1 VWKIK
6 CQAHTSACAPL
17 SSTVRPHLSVV
28 RTSSLTL
35 RSAVLACALA
45 LVFLT
50 IVAVPIEFFSLFK
63 NAPSPIVE
71 AHSALWR
78 IFFFPLEVVPNLG
91 ELIDH
96 VFSVNSPDPAI
107 ALIPFLLSLFVLWAL
122 ILFLLIVAIKLVR
135 RAA

>member
-1 VWKIK
+1 
-6 CQAHTSACAPL
+6 
-17 SSTVRPHLSVV
+17 LSVV

-45 LVFLT
+45 LLFLM
-50 IVAVPIEFFSLFK
+50 IVGAPIEFFSLFK
-63 NAPSPIVE
+63 NAPSPILE

-78 IFFFPLEVVPNLG
+78 IYFLPLEVVPDLG
-91 ELIDH
+91 GLVEH
-96 VFSVNSPDPAI
+96 AFSLNSPDPAI

-122 ILFLLIVAIKLVR
+122 AFFFLIVAIKLVR